1 MNNTRWRL
9 PAVVLLGGCLISLIG
24 FGVRSPFGLYLGP
37 MTSALGWDRETY
49 ALAMAIQNL
58 LWGVG
63 LPVAGALADRY
74 GSVAVIA
81 GGAFIYALGIMGMS
95 MAESAW
101 MLHLTGGLL
110 VGIGVAFTSF
120 QLAIA
125 AMVRVVGP
133 AKRSLVMGA
142 GTAAGS
148 VGQVLY
154 SPLAQSMIVDYGWSA
169 SLMMLAMSVL
179 VIVPLALLLP
189 NDPQVHNEQPLHG
202 SVTEALV
209 EAFRHRGYLLLT
221 AGFFVC
227 GFHVAFITVHLPAY
241 VTDLGLGRHVGA
253 WCISLIGLFN
263 IAGSFLSG
271 WYGQHASKKF
281 GLSVIYLL
289 RALVL
294 LALLLVTKTEYTM
307 YVFAGAIGMLWLA
320 TIPLTTGIV
329 AQIFGV
335 RYMATLFGVVFLSH
349 QIGSFTGVWMGG
361 WIHDHT
367 GSYDLMWQAGI
378 VLGLVAAVIH
388 LPINEKPLVRQEI
401 T

>member
-74 GSVAVIA
+74 GSVVVIA
-81 GGAFIYALGIMGMS
+81 GGAFIYALGILGMS
-95 MAESAW
+95 LAESAW
-101 MLHLTGGLL
+101 MLYLAGGLL
-110 VGIGVAFTSF
+110 VGLGVAFTSF

-154 SPLAQSMIVDYGWSA
+154 SPLTQSMIVEYGWSA

>member
-81 GGAFIYALGIMGMS
+81 GGAFIYTLGILGMS

-169 SLMMLAMSVL
+169 SLMMLAMSAL

-189 NDPQVHNEQPLHG
+189 NDPQVHNEQPLHA
-202 SVTEALV
+202 SLREALV

-294 LALLLVTKTEYTM
+294 LSLLLVTKTEYTM

-361 WIHDHT
+361 WIHDRT

>member
-1 MNNTRWRL
+1 M
-9 PAVVLLGGCLISLIG
+9 
-24 FGVRSPFGLYLGP
+24 
-37 MTSALGWDRETY
+37 
-49 ALAMAIQNL
+49 
-58 LWGVG
+58 
-63 LPVAGALADRY
+63 
-74 GSVAVIA
+74 
-81 GGAFIYALGIMGMS
+81 
-95 MAESAW
+95 
-101 MLHLTGGLL
+101 
-110 VGIGVAFTSF
+110 
-120 QLAIA
+120 
-125 AMVRVVGP
+125 
-133 AKRSLVMGA
+133 
-142 GTAAGS
+142 
-148 VGQVLY
+148 
-154 SPLAQSMIVDYGWSA
+154 
-169 SLMMLAMSVL
+169 
-179 VIVPLALLLP
+179 
-189 NDPQVHNEQPLHG
+189 
-202 SVTEALV
+202 
-209 EAFRHRGYLLLT
+209 
-221 AGFFVC
+221 
-227 GFHVAFITVHLPAY
+227 
-241 VTDLGLGRHVGA
+241 TDLGLGRHVGA

-361 WIHDHT
+361 WIHDRT